1 MKRIAIGSDHGGYIL
16 KQEIMERVSADWINV
31 GTFNQESSSYVEFAK
46 AVSSKIQNHE
56 VDFGIIICR
65 SGIGV
70 SIVANRY
77 KQVYAALC
85 LNNSMAKSA
94 RTHNNANVLCI
105 AADYTTVEE
114 AVEMIKIFLS
124 TDFEAGTRHED
135 RFNSINVDN

>member
-1 MKRIAIGSDHGGYIL
+1 MTQIAIGSDHGGYIL
-16 KQEIMERVSADWINV
+16 KQEIMKKIYADWVDV

-46 AVSSKIQNHE
+46 AVSMKVQNRE

-77 KQVYAALC
+77 RQVYAALC

-94 RTHNNANVLCI
+94 RTHNNANVLCL
-105 AADYTTVEE
+105 AADYTSVDQ
-114 AVEMIKIFLS
+114 AVEMVEIFLS
-124 TDFEAGTRHED
+124 TNFEAGGRHED
-135 RFNSINVDN
+135 RFNSINNDN

>member
-1 MKRIAIGSDHGGYIL
+1 MKRIAIGSDHGGYSL
-16 KQEIMERVSADWINV
+16 KQEIMERVSADWVNV
-31 GTFNQESSSYVEFAK
+31 GAFNQESSSYVEFAK
-46 AVSSKIQNHE
+46 AVSNKIQNHE

-85 LNNSMAKSA
+85 LNNSTAKSA

-105 AADYTTVEE
+105 AADYTPVDQ

-124 TDFEAGTRHED
+124 TDFEAGGRHED
-135 RFNSINVDN
+135 RFNSINDDN

>member
-1 MKRIAIGSDHGGYIL
+1 MKRIAIGSDHGGYNL
-16 KQEIMERVSADWINV
+16 KQEIMERVSADWVNV
-31 GTFNQESSSYVEFAK
+31 GAFNQESSSYVEFSK
-46 AVSSKIQNHE
+46 AVSNKIQNHE

-105 AADYTTVEE
+105 AADYTPVDQ

-124 TDFEAGTRHED
+124 TDFEAGGRHED
-135 RFNSINVDN
+135 RFNSINDDN